1 VDKKWIAM
9 AAGAC
14 VLTAGLMAAANAR
27 APKIVDPI
35 DPANFD
41 TPVAN
46 PYFPLVVG
54 QLAVLKGQEDGNPLV
69 NRVKVTSDT
78 KVIHGVTTTVVFD
91 RVWEDGAL
99 AERTYDWYA
108 SDNDGNVWYFGEDTA
123 TLDGHGHVT
132 STAGS
137 WEAGVDGAVAGIIMP
152 ADPRPT
158 DAFRQEYLKG
168 EAEDQ
173 AWITQR
179 FAQRT
184 VPYGHLTDLV
194 RSYEWTRLEPGVVA
208 RKFFAPGIG
217 IVAEQDVAGG
227 TESLEL
233 VSFTPRA

>member
-1 VDKKWIAM
+1 MDSKWTAL
-9 AAGAC
+9 AVG
-14 VLTAGLMAAANAR
+14 VLVLVGGVVAAANAR
-27 APKIVDPI
+27 APRIVDPI

-41 TPVAN
+41 SPVAN
-46 PYFPLVVG
+46 QYFPLEVG
-54 QLAVLKGQEDGNPLV
+54 QLAVLKGQEDGSRLV
-69 NRVKVTSDT
+69 NRVEVTGDT
-78 KVIHGVTTTVVFD
+78 KVILGVTTTVVFD

-108 SDNDGNVWYFGEDTA
+108 SDDAGNVWYFGEDTA
-123 TLDGHGHVT
+123 TLDEHGHVT
-132 STAGS
+132 STSGS

-179 FAQRT
+179 FAERT
-184 VPYGHLTDLV
+184 VPFGHLTDLV

-208 RKFFAPGIG
+208 RKFYAPGMG

-233 VSFTPRA
+233 VAFTPGG